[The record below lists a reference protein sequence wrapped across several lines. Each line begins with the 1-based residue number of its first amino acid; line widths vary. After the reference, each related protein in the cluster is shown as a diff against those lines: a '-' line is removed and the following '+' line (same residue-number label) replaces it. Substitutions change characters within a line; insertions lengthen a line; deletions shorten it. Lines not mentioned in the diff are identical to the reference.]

1 MLENEII
8 FLLNNRKKSLNE
20 RKGSAEQRGDLEQLT
35 DIENKLNEVSEILEK
50 LQGA

>member
-8 FLLNNRKKSLNE
+8 ALLNNRKRMLNE
-20 RKGSAEQRGDLEQLT
+20 RKGPAEQRGDLEQLAE
-35 DIENKLNEVSEILEK
+35 IETKLLEIAEILEK